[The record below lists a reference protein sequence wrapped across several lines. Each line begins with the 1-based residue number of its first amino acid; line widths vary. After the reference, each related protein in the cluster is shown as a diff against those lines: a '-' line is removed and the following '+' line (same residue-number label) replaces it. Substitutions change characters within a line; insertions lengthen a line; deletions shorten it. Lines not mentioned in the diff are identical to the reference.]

1 MKNWYKCDMCGC
13 YMDPGEGL
21 LCEDCR
27 EDMRRRMKKKERYNN
42 LAVGDCGQMEM
53 RLEDMAWQHYMS

>member
-1 MKNWYKCDMCGC
+1 
-13 YMDPGEGL
+13 MDPGEGL

-27 EDMRRRMKKKERYNN
+27 EAMRKRMKKKERYNN

-53 RLEDMAWQHYMS
+53 NLEDMASWLNR

>member
-1 MKNWYKCDMCGC
+1 
-13 YMDPGEGL
+13 MDPGEGL

-27 EDMRRRMKKKERYNN
+27 EDMRRRMKQKERYNN

-53 RLEDMAWQHYMS
+53 RLEDMAWLNR